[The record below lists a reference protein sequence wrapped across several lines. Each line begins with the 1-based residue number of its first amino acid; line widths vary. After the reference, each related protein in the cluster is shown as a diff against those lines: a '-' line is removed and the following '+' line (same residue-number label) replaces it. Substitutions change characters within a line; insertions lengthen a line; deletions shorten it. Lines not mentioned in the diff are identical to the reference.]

1 MLLGSALTL
10 GHGVDLYDNSTDP
23 FANAATE
30 QSISD
35 YSAFML
41 LRRSRLKRLLFVY
54 ISQLAS
60 RIGCSIPKS
69 PFHTTISP
77 TAPGPDESQDRPWYD
92 HMISW
97 IDLTRLVRTSSE
109 FLFPSK
115 SVTQELLQSGRYTEV
130 LEHFRPLLEQWLDK
144 YSQISSMSSLNL
156 FGIILKYLTNIIINY

>member
-156 FGIILKYLTNIIINY
+156 FGIILKYLTNIIINS